1 MSLIKRYV
9 PASGLENIFIHF
21 QFRWSLDKYEEL
33 LEFRFIK
40 QIKGKTD
47 HSLCCYSTSSKKKVD
62 LWDFNVVNSNE

>member
-9 PASGLENIFIHF
+9 PALGLENIFIHF

-40 QIKGKTD
+40 RIKGK
-47 HSLCCYSTSSKKKVD
+47 
-62 LWDFNVVNSNE
+62 NRP

>member
-9 PASGLENIFIHF
+9 PALGLENIFIHF

-40 QIKGKTD
+40 RIKGEKQTIVYAVIQ
-47 HSLCCYSTSSKKKVD
+47 HHPRRKLICGILT
-62 LWDFNVVNSNE
+62 L